1 MEVGAEGVPQG
12 CTAGK
17 RVKQGNW
24 PHEREENMPRLKN
37 RPGWA
42 QKTKAQPQRG
52 LSCHSQQARMLWL

>member
-24 PHEREENMPRLKN
+24 PQEREENLPRLKN

-52 LSCHSQQARMLWL
+52 LS